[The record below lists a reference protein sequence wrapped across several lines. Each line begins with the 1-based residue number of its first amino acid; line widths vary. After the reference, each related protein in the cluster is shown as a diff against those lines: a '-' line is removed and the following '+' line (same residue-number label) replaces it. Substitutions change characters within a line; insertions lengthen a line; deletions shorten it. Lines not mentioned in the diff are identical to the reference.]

1 MRTFAVAIVAAAAA
15 IAAAALATQAQAAP
29 SEAAWSAAIARIP
42 APGRGCFEA
51 DYPLAVWKQVA
62 CTVAPLRPY
71 APAGTVGAGADYAAE
86 TKRLTAQATGF
97 FAAVKG
103 LQWERGAG
111 NQENSYSLQLNSNL
125 MAGDPACAGA
135 ADPGACR
142 GWQQFAYSAGFG
154 VAFIQY
160 WLIDYGAACPAGWA
174 AFETSCFLNGPAV
187 SAPPMTIAQIETTKL
202 SGAAVKGG
210 LDTLVLTAKRK
221 AYSVTGDDGV
231 LTLAKGWR
239 GTEFNVFGDGG
250 RAQATFNPG
259 TTLTVE
265 IDVVAGTRKA
275 PTCQASGGTSG
286 ETNNLTLGACT
297 AARGKTPRVTF
308 TEGN

>member
-1 MRTFAVAIVAAAAA
+1 MKKPVLALAI
-15 IAAAALATQAQAAP
+15 AALATQARAAP
-29 SEAAWSAAIARIP
+29 SESVWRAAITTTP

-62 CTVAPLRPY
+62 CTVAPNRPY
-71 APAGTVGAGADYAAE
+71 APAGTVGAGNDYAAE
-86 TKRLTAQATGF
+86 TKRLTSQATGF
-97 FAAVKG
+97 FAAVDG
-103 LQWERGAG
+103 LEWERGAG
-111 NQENSYSLQLNSNL
+111 NRPNSYSLQLNSNF
-125 MAGDPACAGA
+125 MANDPACAGA
-135 ADPGACR
+135 ADPNVCR

-154 VAFIQY
+154 VAFMQY

-174 AFETSCFLNGPAV
+174 AFDASCFLNGPAV
-187 SAPPMTIAQIETTKL
+187 SAPPMAIAQIKTTKL
-202 SGAAVKGG
+202 SATAVKGG
-210 LDTLVLTAKRK
+210 LDTLVLTTKRK

-231 LTLAKGWR
+231 VYLAKGWR

-250 RAQATFNPG
+250 RAKATFNPG

-275 PTCQASGGTSG
+275 PVCAAGGGTSG
-286 ETNNLTLGACT
+286 ETNNLTLGTCT
-297 AARGKTPRVTF
+297 TAKGKMPRVTF